1 MTQHQSFT
9 LDDTVRPI
17 LPQLTGG
24 LRSNLR
30 DQLVGIYLYGS
41 LITGD
46 FAPGIS
52 DIDLVVVMTSKLDS
66 MQFNALH
73 NLHQSVVERQPEWHD
88 RLELAYISAA
98 ALRTF
103 RSQSSIIGIISPG
116 EPFHLVEAGGD
127 WLISWYALRK
137 DGLALSGP
145 PINALIDDIPT
156 DDYMQAVAEHI
167 RHYRHSVK
175 KTHNKQA
182 LSYIVLTVA
191 RGLYTL
197 VHRKAPSKI
206 QAAAW
211 AQQRYPQWAE
221 LIERAVSWRANP
233 HSDPLTAEQIR
244 PKVADFVSEMLSQ
257 LDD

>member
-1 MTQHQSFT
+1 M
-9 LDDTVRPI
+9 
-17 LPQLTGG
+17 
-24 LRSNLR
+24 
-30 DQLVGIYLYGS
+30 
-41 LITGD
+41 
-46 FAPGIS
+46 
-52 DIDLVVVMTSKLDS
+52 
-66 MQFNALH
+66 
-73 NLHQSVVERQPEWHD
+73 
-88 RLELAYISAA
+88 
-98 ALRTF
+98 RTF

-116 EPFHLVEAGGD
+116 EPFHLVESGGD

-197 VHRKAPSKI
+197 VHRQAPSKI

-211 AQQRYPQWAE
+211 AQQGYPQWAE